1 MIFFGSAVSLL
12 VAPGLAE
19 GPPTPISEFVNPA
32 IAHHEIILRC
42 GLSSGVVRWRVAPN
56 FHLDE
61 FVLDRFVASDA
72 DLAPINEATATF
84 GEQSMVVVRCNEGKA
99 NIYIYD
105 FSNPRDRQVRL
116 FGFSGAG
123 FYPILSKP

>member
-1 MIFFGSAVSLL
+1 MSLGSAVLL
-12 VAPGLAE
+12 LAQGLAL
-19 GPPTPISEFVNPA
+19 GPPAPIQEFLNPA

-42 GLSSGVVRWRVAPN
+42 GLSIGMVRWSVAPN

-61 FVLDRFVASDA
+61 FVLDGFVASEA

-84 GEQSMVVVRCNEGKA
+84 GEQSMVVVRCSEGRA

-116 FGFSGAG
+116 FGFTGKG
-123 FYPILSKP
+123 FHPILPRPG